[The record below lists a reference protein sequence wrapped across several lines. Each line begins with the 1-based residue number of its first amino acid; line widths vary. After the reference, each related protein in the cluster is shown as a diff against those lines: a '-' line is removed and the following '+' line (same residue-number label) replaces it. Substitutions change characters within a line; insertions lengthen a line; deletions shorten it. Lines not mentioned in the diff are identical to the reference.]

1 MRMSTRGRYGLTAML
16 DISIYGEVSSVTAKD
31 ISERQNISV
40 TYLEQLL
47 SKLKRAGL
55 VKGTRGPG
63 GGYQLNKPP
72 DQITIGDIIRVLEG
86 PIAPV
91 YCVLPTVDAK
101 QCDKLAKCAM
111 RLLWKKL
118 GDKMSEVLDSIT
130 LKDLKE
136 ESLALE
142 GKKKIKHNYVFN
154 I

>member
-16 DISIYGEVSSVTAKD
+16 DIAMQGELSAVTAKD
-31 ISERQNISV
+31 ISERQEISV

-63 GGYQLNKPP
+63 GGYQLNKAV
-72 DQITIGDIIRVLEG
+72 DQIKIGDIVRVLEG

-91 YCVLPTVDAK
+91 YCVLPTVNPS

-118 GDKMSEVLDSIT
+118 GDKMTEVLDSIT
-130 LKDLKE
+130 LK
-136 ESLALE
+136 A
-142 GKKKIKHNYVFN
+142 
-154 I
+154 